1 MEAAVSTT
9 PSSSTRPALRPWVW
23 RVILVVV
30 GLGALRFYARDPLH
44 YLLHYTP
51 ASFGGYWEHRHWLLL
66 HIAGAT
72 VALVVGPFQLWSG
85 FRRRHVRLHR
95 ALGLTYLGAAAV
107 GGFGAFGLALWS
119 RAVDRGV
126 SVFVFAVAWWL
137 CLFMAYRAIRSR
149 RILEHQDWMV
159 RGYVLT
165 YGFVTI
171 RALTDIPIWGA
182 LGAVAEPTANW
193 LGWVG
198 PLLLSDMVLRW
209 RRGSPLGSRAT
220 GAP

>member
-1 MEAAVSTT
+1 MAVTVSGA
-9 PSSSTRPALRPWVW
+9 PLASTRLPLGAWVW
-23 RVILVVV
+23 RVILVLL

-44 YLLHYTP
+44 YLLHHTP
-51 ASFGGYWEHRHWLLL
+51 TSFGGYWPHRYWLLL
-66 HIAGAT
+66 HIAGAS

-95 ALGLTYLGAAAV
+95 GLGFAYLGSAAV

-119 RAVDRGV
+119 RAADRGV
-126 SVFVFAVAWWL
+126 SVFVFALAWWL

-182 LGAVAEPTANW
+182 LGAVAEPTTNW

-198 PLLLSDMVLRW
+198 PLLLSDVVLRW
-209 RRGSPLGSRAT
+209 RRGSTLGGRAS
-220 GAP
+220 GAT